1 MSPRTVKFKANYWSY
16 EETPENELFIY
27 IGGMTQRAKTVLV
40 KVKGFAPSVYLEL
53 PKRVTWNRP
62 KCIEL
67 FEFFQRRMQSE
78 GPISFKMLEK
88 EKLHY
93 KETVYT
99 LCLEFPTHQAI
110 RNKFHKI
117 CANSKC
123 LYIPGVGNFTG
134 GEFLVHEQNIDPI
147 IKFTAKQDI
156 KLAGWIKVVES
167 EDDEDDGLTEEERKF
182 STADIDLEANW
193 TDVSPYE
200 QEKMIVTPLKYCS
213 FDIECYSK
221 NHNSKLPDPDI
232 PENIVFQIIMIF
244 GCFGYSENKMKMILL
259 TLYNPNDI
267 DGVEVRRHK
276 SEKKLLLDFSQL
288 ISSED
293 PDIFTGYNIMK
304 FDWNYL
310 VHRAKLLG
318 IYPQFSKISRLIGQA
333 AIKKTARWSSSAYG
347 QQEFEYLDC
356 HGRTNM
362 DVLPEIERNFR
373 LPTYSL
379 KAVSEFFLQDSK
391 EDISAR
397 QLFMSVQLTQ
407 EIGPLVENKVNI
419 FHLKKIKRRIKEIFP
434 IRQTHGVM
442 KQLRRD
448 LLNSTPDTIQE
459 LVKKAIWI
467 CGVYCKKDGIL
478 PIKLAEKLNLRTTMD
493 ELANVMNVPSTYMHT
508 RGQQI
513 KVIAQLYRET
523 MANDMIIPYKAYSDV
538 IEKYQGAVVFKAVP
552 GDYENVACLDFASL
566 YPSIMIAYN
575 ISYDTILRD
584 DDPTPD
590 SECHVIDFE
599 DHIGC
604 LVRNTPIS
612 LSNRAELI
620 ENLDSTS
627 GDVSVYARDTT
638 TSDNTRVS
646 LYKQTDHFNQGV
658 KECVALTFEDGT
670 VLKCTPDHRILTS
683 DGKWVEAQD
692 LEIGGNVTMTYRPPV
707 YDIPKDYEF
716 NFNGCKYSTP
726 SKIIKLM
733 QLFGLL
739 CSDCAMIKGRTEV
752 YAGHKLDIESI
763 TSDIKELS
771 GQTPTLTK
779 CNYGWSIRVLGD
791 FGKSFRETPGV
802 IMDTKAKGRSLPN
815 FLFEEGC
822 PKGVI
827 AAFLSGLF
835 GGDGHTLSFSKSA
848 KALSSVGFSWTE
860 TQETS
865 LVPIFDNISKLLQRL
880 GFNPTVKVYKSRM
893 ERKLHL
899 PINETLNF
907 HEMIN
912 FAHCVHKSIRL
923 EAGCLYL
930 RHRETVWKQQKR
942 IVKNIRDSR
951 SKFLNEKKRYN
962 MSNLIDQ
969 AVSKEKYIFNDYYGN
984 PSVSSMSQL
993 LYKKTK
999 PIKPMFSRKHFPGP
1013 MEYMEKIGARD
1024 LFCNDD
1030 KSAKYSVD
1038 FESDSLPTFSVPLV
1052 HRESCG
1058 LLQTYDI
1065 EVKDS
1070 HSFVANGVVV
1080 HNCEHDVQKRKRK
1093 KEDILCKHH
1102 RYRFRRMKIV
1112 IHKDGTMEYQNE
1124 GIMPRLERRL
1134 LTERKIVKKEM
1145 FKAQARLAMHEGNA
1159 EEEELKY
1166 YKSQGWEMID
1176 QGSLPEKDVEVLK
1189 VCIAV
1194 LDAKQKALKISSN
1207 SMYGAMGAQ
1216 KGYVPLV
1223 PGAASITAMGR
1234 KLIMVAIERI
1244 QKEYKCAKLVYGD
1257 TDSCMMMYENK
1268 TRIEAFDLAKKSS
1281 KLATHYIKCQ
1291 IVGVEEDYCLTLR
1304 DTKESIR
1311 LDKIIKDKHFDKL
1324 SKKDKIKFLEYQL
1337 TPIDLEFENM
1347 YGRFFLLTKKRYIAY
1362 VMNIDGK
1369 ITNTVKKGVVLAR
1382 RDNCEYLRST
1392 YKKVA
1397 MGILDKMS
1405 ESEVMNIIYDRVHA
1419 LFTRQIPDT
1428 QLIIYMGVKKI
1439 VDYAKSK
1446 EVKDIKGKVLDKVYI
1461 DCYGD
1466 PIESMGNEL
1475 DPLDPR
1481 LIYPNLPQVLLTL
1494 KMLERGDDVPANT
1507 RLEFLY
1513 LQTENAAHQ
1522 GDKAEDYTYYK
1533 ENKDIE
1539 NLRPDN
1545 LHYLEKQ
1552 LSKPITELLEVKYP
1566 REPIAYEKL
1575 DDARLRCIREIDDEL
1590 IAQRIART
1598 RTFVKQRPIPDKNKD
1613 VCIGWEALF
1622 PSSKEPWSAKKKNK
1636 WVDDEGTTH
1645 TIKNK
1650 LKSQKLI
1657 DWEKVRQRF
1666 IRNEKKQ
1673 ISEIL
1678 LRWHG
1683 TPTTFPEYFTNYK
1696 FKGNMAKVEYILQSA
1711 RTPGKIEVN
1720 PDKYSELINVCKKW
1734 KSRMILN
1741 ELYKNFGLRI
1751 RPTKHPSRSGEE
1763 LPILYPVML
1772 TREVEEYAKGTLC
1785 QVYATYVK
1793 ETRTTKKSTIVIRCD
1808 YDVLMEDG
1816 KVVRGLLR
1824 SDITTYLYRDS
1835 AIMKDILDARTYYN
1849 DVIKTLNEKIKT
1861 PFILFNDIDTVTDT
1875 TYMSD

>member
-1 MSPRTVKFKANYWSY
+1 MSPRTVKFKANYWSF
-16 EETPENELFIY
+16 EESPENELFIY
-27 IGGMTQRAKTVLV
+27 IGGMTQRGKTVLV
-40 KVKGFAPSVYLEL
+40 KVTGFAPSVYLEL
-53 PKRVTWNRP
+53 PKRVTWNRT
-62 KCIEL
+62 KCTEL

-99 LCLEFPTHQAI
+99 LCLDFPTHKAI
-110 RNKFHKI
+110 RQKFHRI

-123 LYIPGVGNFTG
+123 LYIPGVGNFAG

-156 KLAGWIKVVES
+156 KLAGWIKVVE
-167 EDDEDDGLTEEERKF
+167 DLDEDDGLTEEERKF

-193 TDVSPYE
+193 ADVSPYD
-200 QEKMIVTPLKYCS
+200 QKKMIVTPLKYCS

-244 GCFGYSENKMKMILL
+244 GCFGYSENKMKMVLL

-267 DGVEVRRHK
+267 KGVEVRRHT
-276 SEKKLLLDFSQL
+276 SEKKLLLDFSRL
-288 ISSED
+288 ITSED

-310 VHRAKLLG
+310 VHRADHCG
-318 IYPQFSKISRLIGQA
+318 IYPQFSRISRLIGQA

-419 FHLKKIKRRIKEIFP
+419 FQLKKIKRRIKEIFP
-434 IRQTHGVM
+434 LRQTHGVM

-448 LLNSTPDTIQE
+448 LLNSTSDTVQE

-523 MANDMIIPYKAYSDV
+523 MANDMIIPYKAYTDF

-575 ISYDTILRD
+575 ICYTTLLRD

-590 SECHVIDFE
+590 DECHVLDWE
-599 DHIGC
+599 DHI
-604 LVRNTPIS
+604 
-612 LSNRAELI
+612 
-620 ENLDSTS
+620 
-627 GDVSVYARDTT
+627 
-638 TSDNTRVS
+638 
-646 LYKQTDHFNQGV
+646 K
-658 KECVALTFEDGT
+658 
-670 VLKCTPDHRILTS
+670 
-683 DGKWVEAQD
+683 
-692 LEIGGNVTMTYRPPV
+692 
-707 YDIPKDYEF
+707 
-716 NFNGCKYSTP
+716 
-726 SKIIKLM
+726 
-733 QLFGLL
+733 
-739 CSDCAMIKGRTEV
+739 
-752 YAGHKLDIESI
+752 
-763 TSDIKELS
+763 
-771 GQTPTLTK
+771 
-779 CNYGWSIRVLGD
+779 
-791 FGKSFRETPGV
+791 
-802 IMDTKAKGRSLPN
+802 
-815 FLFEEGC
+815 
-822 PKGVI
+822 
-827 AAFLSGLF
+827 
-835 GGDGHTLSFSKSA
+835 
-848 KALSSVGFSWTE
+848 
-860 TQETS
+860 
-865 LVPIFDNISKLLQRL
+865 
-880 GFNPTVKVYKSRM
+880 
-893 ERKLHL
+893 
-899 PINETLNF
+899 
-907 HEMIN
+907 
-912 FAHCVHKSIRL
+912 
-923 EAGCLYL
+923 
-930 RHRETVWKQQKR
+930 
-942 IVKNIRDSR
+942 
-951 SKFLNEKKRYN
+951 
-962 MSNLIDQ
+962 
-969 AVSKEKYIFNDYYGN
+969 
-984 PSVSSMSQL
+984 
-993 LYKKTK
+993 
-999 PIKPMFSRKHFPGP
+999 
-1013 MEYMEKIGARD
+1013 
-1024 LFCNDD
+1024 
-1030 KSAKYSVD
+1030 
-1038 FESDSLPTFSVPLV
+1038 
-1052 HRESCG
+1052 
-1058 LLQTYDI
+1058 
-1065 EVKDS
+1065 
-1070 HSFVANGVVV
+1070 
-1080 HNCEHDVQKRKRK
+1080 CEHDPQKRKPK
-1093 KEDILCKHH
+1093 KNKEDVLCKHH
-1102 RYRFRRMKIV
+1102 HYRFRKMKIV
-1112 IHKDGTMEYQNE
+1112 MHKDGTVEYQNE
-1124 GIMPRLERRL
+1124 GIMPRLERKL
-1134 LTERKIVKKEM
+1134 LSERKVYKKEL
-1145 FKAQARLAMHEGNA
+1145 FKAQTRLALHEGNA
-1159 EEEELKY
+1159 EEDAVKY
-1166 YKSQGWEMID
+1166 YKTQGGEVIKK
-1176 QGSLPEKDVEVLK
+1176 GSLSEKEVEVLK
-1189 VCIAV
+1189 VSIAV
-1194 LDAKQKALKISSN
+1194 LDAKQKALKVSAN

-1216 KGYVPLV
+1216 KGYIPLV

-1234 KLIMVAIERI
+1234 KLIMVAVERI
-1244 QKEYKCAKLVYGD
+1244 QKEFKCATLVYGD
-1257 TDSCMMMYENK
+1257 TDSCMMMYEGK
-1268 TRIEAFDLAKKSS
+1268 TRVEAFELAKASS

-1291 IVGVEEDYCLTLR
+1291 IIGVEEDYCLTLR
-1304 DTKESIR
+1304 DTKEKIR
-1311 LDKIIKDKHFDKL
+1311 LDEINKDKHFDKL
-1324 SKKDKIKFLEYQL
+1324 SKNDKIKFLEYQL

-1362 VMNIDGK
+1362 VMNVDGK

-1397 MGILDKMS
+1397 MGVLDKMS

-1446 EVKDIKGKVLDKVYI
+1446 EVKDTKGKVLDKVHI

-1481 LIYPNLPQVLLTL
+1481 LLYPNLPQVLLTL
-1494 KMLERGDDVPANT
+1494 KMLDRGDDVPANT

-1513 LQTENAAHQ
+1513 LQTEYAAHQ

-1552 LSKPITELLEVKYP
+1552 LSKPITELLTVKYP

-1575 DDARLRCIREIDDEL
+1575 DDARLRCIREMDDEL

-1598 RTFVKQRPIPDKNKD
+1598 RTFVKERPNPDKNQE
-1613 VCIGWEALF
+1613 VCVGWEALF
-1622 PSSKEPWSAKKKNK
+1622 PSSKEPWSAKKGIK
-1636 WVDDEGTTH
+1636 WIDDEGTTH
-1645 TIKNK
+1645 KIKNR

-1666 IRNEKKQ
+1666 IRNERKQ
-1673 ISEIL
+1673 ISEML

-1683 TPTTFPEYFTNYK
+1683 TPTSFPEYFTNYK
-1696 FKGNMAKVEYILQSA
+1696 FKGNMAKVEYILKSA
-1711 RTPGKIEVN
+1711 QTPGKTEVN
-1720 PDKYSELINVCKKW
+1720 PHKYAELINVCKKW

-1741 ELYKNFGLRI
+1741 GLYKNFGLRI
-1751 RPTKHPSRSGEE
+1751 RPTRHPSRSGEE

-1808 YDVLMEDG
+1808 YDILMEDG
-1816 KVVRGLLR
+1816 KVIRGLLR

-1835 AIMKDILDARTYYN
+1835 TIMKDILDARTYYN

-1861 PFILFNDIDTVTDT
+1861 PFISFNDIDTVTDT